1 MKMALGKGLGA
12 LIPEKERTAGLLE
25 LDINTISPN
34 EHQPRRVFNNNSLNE
49 LASSIKEKGVIQPVI
64 VRKTGDNSY
73 ILIAGERRWRAA
85 RNAGLSKIPA
95 IVRDSRM
102 ESASGIPHPAWNA
115 NRAHETARR
124 RIGASH
130 PTGCF
135 RVSRR
140 VVRLRA
146 PGCQGSPRSLESD
159 L

>member
-12 LIPEKERTAGLLE
+12 LIPEKERTAGVLE

-49 LASSIKEKGVIQPVI
+49 LASSRKEKGVIQPVI

-95 IVRDSRM
+95 IVR
-102 ESASGIPHPAWNA
+102 EAAPAEALELALIENIQ
-115 NRAHETARR
+115 REDLKPIETAEAFH
-124 RIGASH
+124 ILIQDFNL
-130 PTGCF
+130 T
-135 RVSRR
+135 
-140 VVRLRA
+140 
-146 PGCQGSPRSLESD
+146 QDD
-159 L
+159 LSKKVDKDQATV